1 MPRTKTKEENKRAR
15 ERGGGRDGI
24 KDTAK
29 RRKTG
34 MVARTGKRAN
44 EAG

>member
-1 MPRTKTKEENKRAR
+1 MKKTR
-15 ERGGGRDGI
+15 ERERERETDRERDGI

-29 RRKTG
+29 RRKAG
-34 MVARTGKRAN
+34 MVARTGKRAK